1 MNRIVIVILLAFL
14 GYPDLYSQEEHEP
27 SLVREGVSWHYN
39 RVYGD
44 QPMEEECVMF
54 FKGDSIINDVVYK
67 KCIKVTANGNQRVEA
82 LMREE
87 NKMVYSIGGIT
98 TDDPTPGEY
107 NHEIILYDFENPS
120 KMFPS
125 YLIDDFELKQTTVE
139 IGGIKCNCYTYDDF
153 NKMIEGIGLDGSGTL
168 TEHVFDVL
176 TSTHYQYT
184 GLAYVEK
191 DGKVIYRG
199 SAYEDSYQPLVRE
212 GVRWKCAE
220 TRYRYD
226 EPIMS
231 TSYYWYEFKGDTI
244 INGRNYFKLFRT
256 TQDGHTEIPCDSQY
270 PLAYMRNDGH
280 RVMASG
286 VKKYDENAEFLFNVF
301 DILRQEGDEYVLY
314 DFDNPSDAYTIDYPF
329 MPADSVLIGDC
340 PFAQVAWTLGSND
353 ILCAGVGWDLCE
365 GDPFV
370 LMVPIATSPYHNE
383 YGFVGLYDLDGNV
396 LYKGACFG
404 ASPSGDL
411 TGDGQVDISDVNA
424 AIDVMLGKSAA
435 DADITGDGQVD
446 IADVNAIIDQMLG
459 KR

>member
-1 MNRIVIVILLAFL
+1 MLAMLLGGIAAQA
-14 GYPDLYSQEEHEP
+14 QEADYQP
-27 SLVREGVSWHYN
+27 LVREGVVWHYADVSE
-39 RVYGD
+39 VYPNED
-44 QPMEEECVMF
+44 NCIMF
-54 FKGDSIINDVVYK
+54 FDGDSIINNVVYK
-67 KCIKVTANGNQRVEA
+67 KCIEVSASGSRRVAA
-82 LMREE
+82 LMREQD
-87 NKMVYSIGGIT
+87 KIVYSIGGS
-98 TDDPTPGEY
+98 TPAETRVGVYDGE
-107 NHEIILYDFENPS
+107 IVLYDFANPAN
-120 KMFPS
+120 MFLAEDVELNFTQSTVVIDGVPCQS
-125 YLIDDFELKQTTVE
+125 YTSYNNTIV
-139 IGGIKCNCYTYDDF
+139 
-153 NKMIEGIGLDGSGTL
+153 EGIGLDGSGTL
-168 TEHVFDVL
+168 TDLEFGIR
-176 TSTHYQYT
+176 TSTYYQYT
-184 GLAYVEK
+184 GLTYVEK

-220 TRYRYD
+220 TRHRYD

-286 VKKYDENAEFLFNVF
+286 VKEYDENAEFLFNVF

-353 ILCAGVGWDLCE
+353 VLCAGVGWDLCE

-435 DADITGDGQVD
+435 TADVTGDGQVD
-446 IADVNAIIDQMLG
+446 IADINAIIDQMLG